1 MRLVL
6 RACYGGAQLSLS
18 ERRSPMKKYNA
29 HRPEG
34 LSALSAFLI
43 IAEATLL
50 IGILEMKRRSS

>member
-1 MRLVL
+1 
-6 RACYGGAQLSLS
+6 
-18 ERRSPMKKYNA
+18 MKKYNA

-43 IAEATLL
+43 VVEATLL